1 MKIAITATGTG
12 LDAAV
17 DPRFGR
23 CACFVLVDRDSGAV
37 ETVANPFQDAAGGAG
52 TQTAQW
58 VVNQGVD
65 AVLTGQCGPKATAVL
80 EDAGIHI
87 VEGVSGTV
95 REAVENYSPT
105 DLTDTPSSAEPVRRG
120 RGYGSGP
127 GPGGGRGP
135 GQGRGSGGGRGPGL
149 GRGPGGGGG
158 RGRGGGALA

>member
-1 MKIAITATGTG
+1 MKMAITATGTG

-65 AVLTGQCGPKATAVL
+65 AVLTGQCGPKATAVI
-80 EDAGIHI
+80 EDAGVRI
-87 VEGVSGTV
+87 VEVWT
-95 REAVENYSPT
+95 E
-105 DLTDTPSSAEPVRRG
+105 
-120 RGYGSGP
+120 
-127 GPGGGRGP
+127 
-135 GQGRGSGGGRGPGL
+135 
-149 GRGPGGGGG
+149 
-158 RGRGGGALA
+158 